1 MARSIFLSRR
11 ATVLV
16 VTTVLGGLVLTG
28 CSGPTATWHKPGD
41 PATGGDPAHPIKV
54 AIDSPKPNAK
64 NVPTSAEIALKLTGA
79 KKTDVVLK
87 SASGKT
93 VPGEFREDGTTWVPG
108 KQLEYGT
115 TYSVKAT
122 GTNSE
127 GAKATK
133 EATFTTMNHPGQVTG
148 AGLYLF
154 DDQTVGVGMP
164 VVVEFARPVTDR
176 AAVERRLFVKSDP
189 PVEGAW
195 HWFSDTQ
202 VHYRPKDYWKP
213 GTKISVRIAIGG
225 LPFGEDWYGMRDRTA
240 RDVTVGDDVRMT
252 VENRTKKMTITK
264 NGKAIKTMPVSLGK
278 PSTPSSSG
286 NLVIMDK
293 RSEMMFDSST
303 YGVPADSPDGYRTKV
318 HYAMRLTWGGEFIH
332 AAPWSVGDQGHRNVS
347 HGCVNVSMENARYVF
362 NLIHIGDPVTVKNTE
377 AHVGPGDGW
386 TAWDMSWEDFKA
398 GSALKN

>member
-1 MARSIFLSRR
+1 MATSIIRSRR

-16 VTTVLGGLVLTG
+16 VTTLLGALVLSG
-28 CSGPTATWHKPGD
+28 CTSGRTASWQKPGD

-54 AIDSPKPNAK
+54 AIDSPKPDAK
-64 NVPTSAEIALKLTGA
+64 NVVTSTEIVLELTGA

-87 SASGKT
+87 SAGGKT
-93 VPGEFREDGTTWVPG
+93 IPGEFREDGKTWVPG
-108 KQLEYGT
+108 QQLEYGT
-115 TYSVKAT
+115 TYAVKVT
-122 GTNSE
+122 GTNSQ

-133 EATFTTMNHPGQVTG
+133 ESKFTTMNRSGQIMG

-154 DDQTVGVGMP
+154 DDETVGVGMP
-164 VVVEFARPVTDR
+164 VVIEFTRPVTDR

-195 HWFSDTQ
+195 HWYSDSQ

-225 LPFGEDWYGMRDRTA
+225 MPFGQGWYGKRDRIA
-240 RDVTVGDDVRMT
+240 RNVTVGDDVRMS
-252 VENRTKKMTITK
+252 VENKTKKMTITK
-264 NGKAIKTMPVSLGK
+264 NGNVIKTMPVSLGK
-278 PSTPSSSG
+278 PSMPSSSG

-303 YGVPADSPDGYRTKV
+303 FGIPADSPGGYRTKV

-347 HGCVNVSMENARYVF
+347 HGCVNVSMDNARYIY
-362 NLIHIGDPVTVKNTE
+362 NLVHVGDPVTVKHTE
-377 AHVGPGDGW
+377 KHVGNGDGW

-398 GSALKN
+398 GSALN